1 MSAPGSG
8 PDATPSLEPSPAA
21 PRVEPTSV
29 GPRVG
34 VLVGP
39 TASGKT
45 ALAVEVAR
53 RLGDVEIV
61 SMDSMVV
68 YRGMDVGT
76 ATPSAAEQALVRH
89 HLVDIVDPAEDHTV
103 AAHQA
108 LVAAALVDIA
118 ERHRRALL
126 VGGTGLYVRAV
137 VDRLRIPGRYPEV
150 RATLDADPDTE
161 ALHRRLAEL
170 DPTAASRME
179 PTNRR
184 RVVRALEVTLGSGL
198 PFSAH
203 GPGLDH
209 YPDLA
214 WPLVGLDV
222 PRDVLDVRITERYR
236 RQLEEGFVDEVRALA
251 QHPGGLSATARQA
264 LGYRELLAHVEDDV
278 PLEDCVADAVARTR
292 RFARRQQRWFRR
304 DPRIAWVPAADPDDP
319 ALVDAVIAALGW

>member
-1 MSAPGSG
+1 VSLPASSTPGAP
-8 PDATPSLEPSPAA
+8 
-21 PRVEPTSV
+21 

-68 YRGMDVGT
+68 YRGMDIGT
-76 ATPSAAEQALVRH
+76 ATPSAAERAAVPH
-89 HLVDIVDPAEDHTV
+89 HLVDVIDPSEDHTV
-103 AAHQA
+103 AAHQTLVTDA
-108 LVAAALVDIA
+108 LADIA
-118 ERHRRALL
+118 GRGRRALL

-137 VDRLRIPGRYPEV
+137 VDRLRIPGRFPEV
-150 RATLDADPDTE
+150 RAGLEADPDTE

-184 RVVRALEVTLGSGL
+184 RVVRALEVTLGSGV
-198 PFSAH
+198 PFSDY

-209 YPDLA
+209 YPEVA
-214 WPLVGLDV
+214 WAVVGLDV
-222 PRDVLDVRITERYR
+222 PRDVLDARITERYQ
-236 RQLEEGFVDEVRALA
+236 RQLSAGFVDEVRVLA
-251 QHPGGLSATARQA
+251 ANPAGLSASARQA
-264 LGYRELLAHVEDDV
+264 LGYRELLGHIEDGT
-278 PLEDCVADAVARTR
+278 PLEPCVDEAIRRTR

-304 DPRIAWVPAADPDDP
+304 DPRIAWVPAPDPDDP
-319 ALVDAVIAALGW
+319 DLAQTVTAALGF